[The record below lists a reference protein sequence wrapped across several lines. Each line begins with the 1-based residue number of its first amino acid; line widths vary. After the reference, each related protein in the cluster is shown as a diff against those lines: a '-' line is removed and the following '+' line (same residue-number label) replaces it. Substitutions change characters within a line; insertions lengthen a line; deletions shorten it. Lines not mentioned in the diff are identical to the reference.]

1 MPPPDAPPSSRRFVG
16 ACARLAG
23 DRRFEAFTMGVILL
37 NAIVL
42 GLETYGG
49 IEARWGRTLGILND
63 VFLGYFVVEISIR
76 IAGNGLRPWN
86 YFRNGW
92 NVFDFL
98 IISAAFL
105 PGVRENATIL
115 RVIRLLRVFRLVS
128 LLPELRV
135 LIVAL
140 GRSLAPLAS
149 MALLTVLLIYVYGML
164 GWVFFAE
171 DDPERWGSVGKAMLT
186 LFTVLTLEEW
196 TIVMRDAM
204 EVSAWAALYFVSFVL
219 VSAFLLLNMVI
230 AVVINSVEEARAA
243 MLAQDRD
250 VARDVLRQ
258 EEEHYA
264 NLLDRLDGL
273 REALDVVEQEIG
285 ATSRRTKAAP
295 ARSRGRAGR

>member
-1 MPPPDAPPSSRRFVG
+1 MPPPDAPPSSNRFVA
-16 ACARLAG
+16 ACARLTG
-23 DRRFEAFTMGVILL
+23 DRRFEAFTMGMILL

-42 GLETYGG
+42 GLETYNG
-49 IEARWGRTLGILND
+49 IEARWGRTLGTLND
-63 VFLGYFVVEISIR
+63 VFLGYFVVEIGIR

-204 EVSAWAALYFVSFVL
+204 EVSSWAALYFVSFVL

-285 ATSRRTKAAP
+285 ASSRGKKAAP